1 MQVTLRPYQAT
12 AVDEIRAAYM
22 AGHRR
27 VLFVLSTGGGK
38 TVVFT
43 HIAERAAVRGS
54 RICILVHRQELV
66 DQASRSLHAI
76 GCRHGIIA
84 AGYRQDLSH
93 TVQVASVQTLARRL
107 HQIPRG
113 FFQLL
118 IVDEAHHGVAGTWAK
133 VLEHHQNGHVLGVT
147 ASPIRL
153 DGRGLG
159 DAFDTLIEGPDAAW
173 LTEQG
178 FLVPARI
185 FAPPG
190 IDLDGIKR
198 FDTRK
203 GHDEAEA
210 RLCQG
215 QAMGDAVSHYRR
227 TIAEHHNGTAIA
239 FCVSVAHADAVAEA
253 FRSQGI
259 PAAMLDG
266 TMDRGERR
274 RLINDFGAGT
284 IKVLTSCDIVSE
296 GTDIP
301 SVTGAILLR
310 PTDSLG
316 LHLQQVGRVLRPCP
330 GKTCLL
336 RGSMVLTDKGLVP
349 IERVTID
356 HKVWDGLEFV
366 QHSGAICQGRKAV
379 ITHDGITATPDHLVM
394 TLHGWQQLAQ
404 AKAYGWR
411 IVDSGAGR
419 RPIRVNT
426 HLFQKSNRN
435 ILEFAGRRDLHEMR
449 LEWNGPLPQH
459 EEGAERLSRVRSA
472 PAQDQS
478 PYLALQAL
486 PVARATL
493 QQSVLSRVSQLR
505 RQGDR
510 VQISISMARGRV
522 DRRAPWSPSR
532 QKGSDRQDQQQRALR
547 TWQSPLG
554 IPADQLP
561 QHQEEH
567 RRGCAVLGVPGQ
579 ASGSEIRRLHAQEV
593 MQPWSIGRGN
603 SRPLE
608 HPILQTEGEVWDIL
622 NAGPRNCFTANDR
635 LVHNCAIVND
645 HVGNTLRHGRPTD
658 PRDWSLEGRTKRGKR
673 SASDALPVKVCP
685 QCFAAMLSTVASCID
700 CGFDFP
706 AAQRRELTV
715 VDGDLQ
721 ELPAAVVARRKRQQV
736 GQARTREELE
746 AIRLERGYSRGW
758 TDHILRARGSHG
770 ARAFG

>member
-1 MQVTLRPYQAT
+1 MVSLRPFQAT
-12 AVDEIRAAYM
+12 AATRIRGAYM
-22 AGHRR
+22 AGLRR
-27 VLFVLSTGGGK
+27 VLFVLPTGGGK
-38 TVVFT
+38 TYTFV
-43 HIAERAAVRGS
+43 HIAEQAAIRGN
-54 RICILVHRQELV
+54 RVCILVHRQELV
-66 DQASRSLHAI
+66 DQSSRSLHAI
-76 GCRHGIIA
+76 GCNHGVIA
-84 AGYRQDLSH
+84 SGYRQDLRQG
-93 TVQVASVQTLARRL
+93 VQVASVQTLARRL
-107 HQIPRG
+107 HTIPAD

-118 IVDEAHHGVAGTWAK
+118 IVDEAHHAVAGTWAK
-133 VLEHHQNGHVLGVT
+133 VLAAMPRAHILGVT
-147 ASPIRL
+147 ATPERL

-159 DAFDTLIEGPDAAW
+159 DQFDALIEGPDAGW

-178 FLVPARI
+178 FLVRARV

-190 IDLDGIKR
+190 IDMGGIRR

-203 GHDEAEA
+203 GHEEAEA
-210 RLCQG
+210 RLRQG

-227 TIAEHHNGTAIA
+227 TIQDTHNGTAIA
-239 FCVSVAHADAVAEA
+239 FCCSVAHAEAVAEA
-253 FRSQGI
+253 FRAQGI
-259 PAAMLDG
+259 AAATLDG
-266 TMDRGERR
+266 AMDRGIRR
-274 RLINDFGAGT
+274 RTIADLGT
-284 IKVLTSCDIVSE
+284 GQLKVLTSCDIVSE

-316 LHLQQVGRVLRPCP
+316 LHLQQVGRVLRPAP

-336 RGSMVLTDKGLVP
+336 RGSMVLTNKGLVP

-472 PAQDQS
+472 PDQDQS

-635 LVHNCAIVND
+635 LVHNCAIIND
-645 HVGNTLRHGRPTD
+645 HVGNTLRHGLPTD
-658 PRDWSLEGRTKRGKR
+658 PREWSLEGRPKDKARK
-673 SASDALPVKVCP
+673 ASDAIPIRICPACFSAIPSACNPCSECGHEVPV
-685 QCFAAMLSTVASCID
+685 A
-700 CGFDFP
+700 
-706 AAQRRELTV
+706 RRELQV
-715 VDGDLQ
+715 VDGTLQ
-721 ELPAAVVARRKRQQV
+721 ELNSRQLGSEMRRAERREVAK
-736 GQARTREELE
+736 ARTRDELE
-746 AIRLERGYSRGW
+746 AIARERGYKPGW
-758 TDHILRARGSHG
+758 VAHMLAARRARQC
-770 ARAFG
+770 A